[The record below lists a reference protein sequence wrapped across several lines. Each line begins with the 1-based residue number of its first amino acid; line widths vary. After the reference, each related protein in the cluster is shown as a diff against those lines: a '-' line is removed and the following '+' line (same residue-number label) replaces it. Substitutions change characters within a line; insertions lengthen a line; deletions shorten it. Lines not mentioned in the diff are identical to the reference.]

1 MGLDKR
7 GGMLQAS
14 VIFRESHE
22 LFLVLQ
28 LPVHPNAI
36 VFYNLVARLKILG
49 LKSFEIVKASN
60 CHGSEEVD
68 VSLLLCSIAPLHV
81 PTH

>member
-7 GGMLQAS
+7 GGMLHAS

-22 LFLVLQ
+22 LFPVLQ

-36 VFYNLVARLKILG
+36 LFYNLVARLKILG
-49 LKSFEIVKASN
+49 LKALKY
-60 CHGSEEVD
+60 
-68 VSLLLCSIAPLHV
+68 
-81 PTH
+81 

>member
-36 VFYNLVARLKILG
+36 VARLKILG
-49 LKSFEIVKASN
+49 LKSFEIVKATN

-68 VSLLLCSIAPLHV
+68 VSLLLCSIASLHV